1 MKTILHLISSPRG
14 AASIS
19 TKLGKSVVAKLL
31 ERYPDSMVSEVD
43 LTAAQVPHLQA
54 EHLSAFFTPE
64 ADRTE
69 DHWQSIS
76 YSDQAI
82 EKLKSADFIVIDAP
96 MYNFTIHSSL
106 KAWIDQV
113 TRAGQTFRYSENGPE
128 GLVVGKKVYLAVAS
142 GGVYSSGPYQ
152 PYDFVVPYLKAIL
165 GFMGMTDVTT
175 YRAEGMNVPG
185 LMEQALAKAI
195 AEIKL

>member
-1 MKTILHLISSPRG
+1 MKTILHLISSPRA

-19 TKLGKSVVAKLL
+19 TKLGRTIVAKLL
-31 ERYPDSMVSEVD
+31 EQYPDSKVSEVD
-43 LTAAQVPHLQA
+43 LTASQVPHLQI
-54 EHLSAFFTPE
+54 EHLTAFFTAE

-69 DHWQSIS
+69 EDRQAIS

-82 EKLKSADFIVIDAP
+82 EQLKSADFIVIDAP

-113 TRAGQTFRYSENGPE
+113 ARAGHTFRYSENGPE

-152 PYDFVVPYLKAIL
+152 PYDFVVPYVKAIL
-165 GFMGMTDVTT
+165 GFMGMTDVAT

-195 AEIKL
+195 AEIEI